1 MKLALGQETKVKLL
15 PSLTEQ
21 TEEGI
26 SVSHSD
32 LSVEIFWN
40 TLTQRNM
47 TALLNSVHPF
57 YFQ

>member
-32 LSVEIFWN
+32 LSVEIF
-40 TLTQRNM
+40 
-47 TALLNSVHPF
+47 
-57 YFQ
+57 